1 MVIVK
6 KTKKQKISK
15 DAKAEEEN
23 SELKENIQEDEEIV
37 MVEISEKRLNEL
49 ENAESIALENLKRER
64 AESINYRKRLQKQRD
79 EFAELASVRVLNKL
93 LNVKDD
99 LKRVIDNANDEIPQN
114 HLEGINLVEQRLEGI
129 FNQEGV
135 EIIKIKE
142 GTTLYDPNMME
153 AVVSQELDNVKPNT
167 VLGVISQGFKK
178 GERILRAAKVMI
190 SKSPNQDQ
198 KDANPSDAPSNGENK
213 DKKEE

>member
-1 MVIVK
+1 M
-6 KTKKQKISK
+6 
-15 DAKAEEEN
+15 
-23 SELKENIQEDEEIV
+23 
-37 MVEISEKRLNEL
+37 
-49 ENAESIALENLKRER
+49 
-64 AESINYRKRLQKQRD
+64 
-79 EFAELASVRVLNKL
+79 
-93 LNVKDD
+93 
-99 LKRVIDNANDEIPQN
+99 
-114 HLEGINLVEQRLEGI
+114 VEQRLEGI

-198 KDANPSDAPSNGENK
+198 KEADPSDAPSNGENK

>member
-6 KTKKQKISK
+6 KTKKQKISEDTK
-15 DAKAEEEN
+15 VESEN
-23 SELKENIQEDEEIV
+23 SESKENIQEEEVV

-198 KDANPSDAPSNGENK
+198 KEADPSDAPSNGENK

>member
-6 KTKKQKISK
+6 KTKKQKKSEDTKIES
-15 DAKAEEEN
+15 EN
-23 SELKENIQEDEEIV
+23 SELKENIQEEEVV
-37 MVEISEKRLNEL
+37 MIEISEKRLNEL

-79 EFAELASVRVLNKL
+79 EFTELASVRVLNKL

-198 KDANPSDAPSNGENK
+198 KEANPSDAPSNGENK

>member
-6 KTKKQKISK
+6 KTKKQKKSEDTKIES
-15 DAKAEEEN
+15 EN
-23 SELKENIQEDEEIV
+23 SESKENIQEEEVV
-37 MVEISEKRLNEL
+37 MIEISEKRLNEL

-135 EIIKIKE
+135 EIIKSKE

-198 KDANPSDAPSNGENK
+198 KEANPSDAPSNGENK

>member
-1 MVIVK
+1 MLLQISLREQVLVCLDIRLRFYHPNIFNTKNGWATKFNEEEFLGK
-6 KTKKQKISK
+6 KLAYDLI
-15 DAKAEEEN
+15 DAKT
-23 SELKENIQEDEEIV
+23 
-37 MVEISEKRLNEL
+37 NE
-49 ENAESIALENLKRER
+49 
-64 AESINYRKRLQKQRD
+64 
-79 EFAELASVRVLNKL
+79 V
-93 LNVKDD
+93 
-99 LKRVIDNANDEIPQN
+99 
-114 HLEGINLVEQRLEGI
+114 
-129 FNQEGV
+129 
-135 EIIKIKE
+135 KIKE

-198 KDANPSDAPSNGENK
+198 KEANPSDAPSNGENK

>member
-6 KTKKQKISK
+6 KTKKQKKSEDTKIES
-15 DAKAEEEN
+15 EN
-23 SELKENIQEDEEIV
+23 SELKENIQEEEEV
-37 MVEISEKRLNEL
+37 MIEISEKRLNEL

-198 KDANPSDAPSNGENK
+198 KEANPSDAPSNGENK

>member
-6 KTKKQKISK
+6 KTKKQKKSEDTKIES
-15 DAKAEEEN
+15 EN
-23 SELKENIQEDEEIV
+23 SELKENIQEEEEV
-37 MVEISEKRLNEL
+37 MIEISEKRLNEL

-153 AVVSQELDNVKPNT
+153 AVVSQELDNMKPNI

-198 KDANPSDAPSNGENK
+198 KEANPSDAPSNGENK

>member
-1 MVIVK
+1 LVIVK
-6 KTKKQKISK
+6 KTKKQKKSEDTKIES
-15 DAKAEEEN
+15 EN
-23 SELKENIQEDEEIV
+23 SELKENIQDEEVV
-37 MVEISEKRLNEL
+37 MIEISEKRLNEL